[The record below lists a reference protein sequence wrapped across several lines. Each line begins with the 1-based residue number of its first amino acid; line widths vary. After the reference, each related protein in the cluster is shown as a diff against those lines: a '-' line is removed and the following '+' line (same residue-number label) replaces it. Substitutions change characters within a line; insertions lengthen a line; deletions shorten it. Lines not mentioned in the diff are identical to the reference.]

1 MAGNTF
7 GTVFKVTT
15 FGESHGGSV
24 GCIIDGCPAGIPLDE
39 EMIQKDL
46 DKRRPG
52 QSDITTPRKEEDK
65 VHIESGVFEG
75 KTTGAP
81 ICLIVHNKDAH
92 STDYDHLKNVFRPS
106 HADFT
111 YSKKYG
117 IRDHRGGGRAS
128 ARETVARVAAGAVAR
143 LLLKQSLGVEILAF
157 VERVQEIGSEVDI
170 STVTS
175 AQIEETKVRCPDK
188 EAADKMID
196 LIKRTGEEGNSLG
209 GVIRCVIRGVP
220 AGLGEPVFDKISAR
234 LGFAMLSIPATKG
247 FEIGSGFAGT
257 YTTGK
262 DNNDEFYTQDDGTV
276 HTRTNNSGGMQGG
289 ITNGE
294 PIHFRVAFKPTSTIR
309 KEQKTIDLNGSEVTL
324 AAHGR
329 HDPCVLPRAVP
340 IVEAM
345 AALTIVD
352 YYLLQ
357 KIYEQTE

>member
-7 GTVFKVTT
+7 GTLFKVTT

-24 GCIIDGCPAGIPLDE
+24 GCIIDGCPAGLPLDE

-75 KTTGAP
+75 KTTGTP

-92 STDYDHLKNVFRPS
+92 STDYDHLKSIFRPS

-111 YSKKYG
+111 YKKKYG

-143 LLLKQSLGVEILAF
+143 LFLKSVLGIEIVAF
-157 VERVQEIGSEVDI
+157 VERVQEIGSVTDI
-170 STVTS
+170 NTVTS
-175 AQIEETKVRCPDK
+175 VQVESTRVRCPDSD
-188 EAADKMID
+188 AAEKMIA
-196 LIKRTGEEGNSLG
+196 LIKKTGEDGNSLG

-247 FEIGSGFAGT
+247 FELGSGFAGT
-257 YTTGK
+257 HTTGK
-262 DNNDEFYTQDDGTV
+262 DNNDEFYVEKNGTV
-276 HTRTNNSGGMQGG
+276 HTRTNNSGGIQGG

-309 KEQKTIDLNGSEVTL
+309 KEQKTVDLMGGEVTL

-345 AALTIVD
+345 AALTILD

-357 KIYEQTE
+357 KIYGQTE